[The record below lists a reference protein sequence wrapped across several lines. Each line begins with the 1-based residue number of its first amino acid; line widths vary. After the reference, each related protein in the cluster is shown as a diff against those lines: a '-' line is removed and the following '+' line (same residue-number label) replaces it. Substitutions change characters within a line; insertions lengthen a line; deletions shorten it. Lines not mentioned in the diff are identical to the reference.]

1 MGINEANL
9 GIKDQNN
16 IKNRYLISHGMK
28 EDLIVVGGKWPLT
41 DTEEASRMER
51 YRINNLLFRNRYE
64 DVWQQWHERVTR
76 NWDKEDLRIAFVV
89 SNFCKV
95 LTLLC
100 ADLLYGEQGETF
112 GATCTN
118 DKANEGLQ
126 KLITDNH
133 FNITA
138 YEVSGIDTSKN
149 GDGVYKLMVEDGQVK
164 IYGQPASNW
173 FPLVERDN
181 IKKIKAHILAWK
193 ETYNGNDYVRKE
205 VHEKGRIHN
214 LAYLLSGSDIQ
225 RQVKLSELGLSRL
238 VNGEEVEYPE
248 QEDTRLPDDFLI
260 VHNPNWGLT
269 EQIYGVDDYE
279 DVDTLVSE
287 LAVMLSRNSM
297 VLAKHTDPNMYGE
310 YTYLEQEALPD
321 GRVEYRLPS
330 GGTFYPVSADGKPP
344 GYLTWDGRL
353 EAAEKH
359 IDRLI
364 ESLFYVSE
372 TSPAAFGLDKAAV
385 TESGAAL
392 KKRLIRTLAK
402 VNRKKIYA
410 DPAIKDVLEI
420 AQKLDNEWSSSSYT
434 PERPTIKWED
444 GLPNDPKE
452 ETEIVGMR
460 VNDGTISRLE
470 AIMVLDKCDKETA
483 EKKLEQIQKEQ
494 DAALPVFGRSQTIG
508 GGQPPNNPFQQGTGG
523 RGTTGQE

>member
-1 MGINEANL
+1 
-9 GIKDQNN
+9 
-16 IKNRYLISHGMK
+16 
-28 EDLIVVGGKWPLT
+28 
-41 DTEEASRMER
+41 
-51 YRINNLLFRNRYE
+51 
-64 DVWQQWHERVTR
+64 
-76 NWDKEDLRIAFVV
+76 
-89 SNFCKV
+89 
-95 LTLLC
+95 
-100 ADLLYGEQGETF
+100 
-112 GATCTN
+112 
-118 DKANEGLQ
+118 
-126 KLITDNH
+126 
-133 FNITA
+133 
-138 YEVSGIDTSKN
+138 
-149 GDGVYKLMVEDGQVK
+149 
-164 IYGQPASNW
+164 
-173 FPLVERDN
+173 
-181 IKKIKAHILAWK
+181 
-193 ETYNGNDYVRKE
+193 
-205 VHEKGRIHN
+205 
-214 LAYLLSGSDIQ
+214 
-225 RQVKLSELGLSRL
+225 
-238 VNGEEVEYPE
+238 
-248 QEDTRLPDDFLI
+248 
-260 VHNPNWGLT
+260 
-269 EQIYGVDDYE
+269 
-279 DVDTLVSE
+279 
-287 LAVMLSRNSM
+287 
-297 VLAKHTDPNMYGE
+297 MYGE
-310 YTYLEQEALPD
+310 YTYLEQKELSD
-321 GRVEYRLPS
+321 GKIEYRLPS
-330 GGTFYPVSADGKPP
+330 GGTFFPVSADGKPP

-364 ESLFYVSE
+364 ELLFYVSE

-420 AQKLDNEWSSSSYT
+420 AQKLDNEWSGASYT